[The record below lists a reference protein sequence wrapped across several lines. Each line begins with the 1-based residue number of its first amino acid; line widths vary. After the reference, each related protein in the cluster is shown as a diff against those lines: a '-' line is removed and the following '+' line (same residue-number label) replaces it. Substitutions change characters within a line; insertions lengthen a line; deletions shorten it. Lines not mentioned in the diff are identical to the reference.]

1 MTFRHDV
8 LEKVQ
13 FDHLFLDSEQATSHL
28 AAIVESSDDAII
40 SKTPDGVVLTWN
52 SGAERIYGHS
62 VPEAAGRPMTFL
74 LPPDRHDEESE
85 ILERINRGRRVEHY
99 ETVRLR
105 KDGRRINVS
114 LSISPIRDN
123 AGHIVAISHIARDI
137 TERKH
142 AEAVIRE
149 SETKLRTFLESASQ
163 GVLTID
169 AAGHIEL
176 VNAKIEEMFG
186 YTRDE
191 ILGQKLELLIPELS
205 RAVQTGHRAQH
216 LAHPRPRSVDAGLNL
231 TGLRR
236 DGSEFPLE
244 IALSFVP
251 SQDGSPAIA
260 FISDITGRRQFEEQL
275 RQTQK
280 LESVG
285 VLAGGFAH
293 DFNNLLTGVL
303 GNASLLL
310 DGPHVGKPGRGAL
323 MSIIDAGERAAHL
336 TRQLLA
342 YAGKGVLVTEPV
354 DISQLVRAIGK
365 LIQTSIPKT
374 VRLRL
379 RLKECLPVI
388 EADLSQIQQVI
399 MNLIVNGA
407 EAIGEDTPGTVTV
420 TTRVQQVDE
429 AFPLT
434 LSPGAQIAPGTYV
447 DVEVHDSGCGMNEG
461 TMSRIFDPF
470 FTTKFTGRGL
480 GLAAVQGIVRAHK
493 GLIRVSS
500 EPGCGATFSIL
511 FPAMKIESQPEA
523 SAPRSIN
530 AHGKLSRP
538 SSQTPFFARR

>member
-1 MTFRHDV
+1 
-8 LEKVQ
+8 LLKKVQ
-13 FDHLFLDSEQATSHL
+13 LNRLSLDSEQATSHL

-52 SGAERIYGHS
+52 SGAERIYGYS
-62 VPEAAGRPMTFL
+62 APEAGGRPMTFL
-74 LPPDRHDEESE
+74 LPPDRQVEESE
-85 ILERINRGRRVEHY
+85 ILERINRGRRVQHY

-105 KDGRRINVS
+105 KDGRRIHVS

-123 AGHIVAISHIARDI
+123 AGRIVAISHIARDI
-137 TERKH
+137 TERKR
-142 AEAVIRE
+142 AEAAIRE
-149 SETKLRTFLESASQ
+149 SEAKLRTFLESVSQ
-163 GVLTID
+163 GVLTVD

-176 VNAKIEEMFG
+176 VNAKIEEMFS

-191 ILGQKLELLIPELS
+191 ILGQKLELLIPELF
-205 RAVQTGHRAQH
+205 RAVHTGHRAQH
-216 LAHPRPRSVDAGLNL
+216 FAHLRPRSTGAGLNL
-231 TGLRR
+231 TGLRK

-251 SQDGSPAIA
+251 SQSGSLAIA
-260 FISDITGRRQFEEQL
+260 FVSDITSRRQFEEQL

-310 DGPHVGKPGRGAL
+310 EGPHVGDPGREAL

-342 YAGKGVLVTEPV
+342 YAGKGVLFTEPL
-354 DISQLVRAIGK
+354 DISELVRAVGK
-365 LIQTSIPKT
+365 LAQLSIPKT
-374 VRLRL
+374 VRVRLHLR
-379 RLKECLPVI
+379 ESLPVI

-420 TTRVQQVDE
+420 TTGVQQVDE
-429 AFPLT
+429 AFLLT
-434 LSPGAQIAPGTYV
+434 LSTPAQIVPGTYV
-447 DVEVHDSGCGMNEG
+447 AVEVHDSGCGMNEG

-480 GLAAVQGIVRAHK
+480 GLAAAQGIVRAHK
-493 GLIRVSS
+493 GFIGVSS
-500 EPGCGATFSIL
+500 ELGRGATLRIL
-511 FPAMKIESQPEA
+511 FPAMKIESPPAA

-530 AHGKLSRP
+530 AHGKLSRA
-538 SSQTPFFARR
+538 SSPTPLFARP